1 MNYTSLVPRPPH
13 PAFVACSM
21 KSGEKARKD
30 LSHDAY
36 HCSDI
41 RYVLKL
47 ATIGPVAIR
56 LTGQTEQKNERNSGK
71 EE

>member
-1 MNYTSLVPRPPH
+1 
-13 PAFVACSM
+13 M

-47 ATIGPVAIR
+47 ATIGPVAIG